1 MSVELRNVTKR
12 FGDLV
17 ANNSIN
23 LKVENKQIHAILGE
37 NGAGKS
43 TLMNILYGLYSPDSG
58 EFFIDDKPV
67 KIDNPEDAIKLG

>member
-12 FGDLV
+12 FGELV
-17 ANNSIN
+17 ANDSIN

-43 TLMNILYGLYSPDSG
+43 TLMNILYGLYSPR
-58 EFFIDDKPV
+58 
-67 KIDNPEDAIKLG
+67 

>member
-1 MSVELRNVTKR
+1 MSVELKNVTKR

-17 ANNSIN
+17 ANDSIN
-23 LKVENKQIHAILGE
+23 LKVEDSQIHAILGE

-58 EFFIDDKPV
+58 EFFIDNKLV
-67 KIDNPEDAIKLG
+67 NIKNQIGRAHV